1 MNNISSAGVSENW
14 NNNNNTTH
22 PMVSYVGLQSNNYK
36 QLWDWETNTYH
47 PNTSTNTTNNGNN
60 NNNNNPFITNST
72 NIFDCSH
79 LSTLPSSSFHGNL
92 NFIPSSQFSDE
103 YPSVD
108 FLKKEGENAEEFAM
122 DGNNY
127 YNGNGGRIGLNLG
140 HRTYFSSRETA
151 LIDRLFRRPRGF
163 YQANQI
169 PRCQAEGCKIDLS
182 NAKHYHRR
190 HKVCEFHSK
199 ATKVVAGGLE
209 QRFCQQCSRFH
220 VLAEFDQAKR
230 SCRKRL
236 ADHNRRR
243 RKPQLGQSTTD
254 SVVVVPATTSA
265 TIKATENAY
274 PEVGPSA
281 SISRSDHK
289 ETSLSS
295 STTTTVPLTMSTA
308 SSGKSSSSGTH
319 FINGPD
325 LSLGGDQHQAVEQ
338 QQQQRPFIYNHQST
352 DHLFNR
358 ENNGAPYHN
367 LFFSSSNE
375 SHVDHSMFEADLV

>member
-1 MNNISSAGVSENW
+1 MNNISTGVSENW
-14 NNNNNTTH
+14 NNNSSNTS
-22 PMVSYVGLQSNNYK
+22 MVSYVGLQSNNYK
-36 QLWDWETNTYH
+36 QLWDWETNPYN
-47 PNTSTNTTNNGNN
+47 PNTSTTSTTTNGNN
-60 NNNNNPFITNST
+60 NNHNPFITNST

-92 NFIPSSQFSDE
+92 NFIPSSQFSEE

-108 FLKKEGENAEEFAM
+108 FLKKEGDNAEEFTM
-122 DGNNY
+122 DMNNY

-254 SVVVVPATTSA
+254 DSVVVLPAA
-265 TIKATENAY
+265 AAAGAIKASEN
-274 PEVGPSA
+274 GG
-281 SISRSDHK
+281 SISFNIKIRS
-289 ETSLSS
+289 
-295 STTTTVPLTMSTA
+295 
-308 SSGKSSSSGTH
+308 
-319 FINGPD
+319 
-325 LSLGGDQHQAVEQ
+325 
-338 QQQQRPFIYNHQST
+338 
-352 DHLFNR
+352 
-358 ENNGAPYHN
+358 
-367 LFFSSSNE
+367 
-375 SHVDHSMFEADLV
+375 

>member
-1 MNNISSAGVSENW
+1 MNNIPCENW
-14 NNNNNTTH
+14 NSNNNNN
-22 PMVSYVGLQSNNYK
+22 PAMASSVVGLQSNNFK
-36 QLWDWETNTYH
+36 QLWEWETSPYNT
-47 PNTSTNTTNNGNN
+47 NMTSTTNNGS
-60 NNNNNPFITNST
+60 NPFISNST
-72 NIFDCSH
+72 NIFDCNH
-79 LSTLPSSSFHGNL
+79 LTSLPSSSFNGNL
-92 NFIPSSQFSDE
+92 NFIPTSQFSEE

-108 FLKKEGENAEEFAM
+108 FMKKEGEDYPM

-127 YNGNGGRIGLNLG
+127 YNGSGGGRIGLNLG

-163 YQANQI
+163 YQASQV
-169 PRCQAEGCKIDLS
+169 PRCQAEGCKLDLS

-243 RKPQLGQSTTD
+243 RKPQLGQSSDIGT
-254 SVVVVPATTSA
+254 ATST
-265 TIKATENAY
+265 TENAY
-274 PEVGPSA
+274 PPVGPST
-281 SISRSDHK
+281 SISRSEHK
-289 ETSLSS
+289 DTSLSS
-295 STTTTVPLTMSTA
+295 STTTFPLTIST
-308 SSGKSSSSGTH
+308 SSSAKSSSSGTH

-325 LSLGGDQHQAVEQ
+325 LSLGGDHHHHQ
-338 QQQQRPFIYNHQST
+338 QQQQHQRPFIYNNQQST
-352 DHLFNR
+352 DLFHRDNT
-358 ENNGAPYHN
+358 GAPYHN

-375 SHVDHSMFEADLV
+375 SHQSMFEADLL